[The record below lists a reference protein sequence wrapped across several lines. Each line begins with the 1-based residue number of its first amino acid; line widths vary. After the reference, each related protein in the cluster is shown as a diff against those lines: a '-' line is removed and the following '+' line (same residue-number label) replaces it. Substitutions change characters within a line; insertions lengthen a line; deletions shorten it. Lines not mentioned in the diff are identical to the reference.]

1 MLGKEYDFIIVG
13 QGLAGTCLAFELNS
27 RGKKV
32 LVFDDPQMHSS
43 STVAGGLFNPVT
55 GRNMVLTWKAHE
67 LFPYLQKFY
76 GKLEK
81 LLQVKLLH
89 NMPLFRPFSS
99 TKELN
104 EWQGKSTDSRFSN
117 FIDFISPEAY
127 KSDFINNDLGGI
139 MFKQTGYLNTQT
151 LLHHFRSFLK
161 ETDILREEKFIGEN
175 LNFYAD
181 LIVYNEYSAKKII
194 FCDGPEGFGN
204 QLLDKVRFHP
214 VKGEVLRLQM
224 NYNCNFILN
233 RNGFVLP
240 RDGQFLAGSNYDLK
254 DDTWAPTSK
263 GRQEIIDKIDK
274 IVNIEYEI
282 IDQVAGLR
290 PTSHDRRPVVGLLPE
305 KPQVGVF
312 NGLGTKGVSL
322 APYFANQFADH
333 LINGLELDSEV
344 QIDRYFN

>member
-1 MLGKEYDFIIVG
+1 MLEKDYDFIIVG
-13 QGLAGTCLAFELNS
+13 QGLAGTCLAHELNQ

-32 LVFDDPQMHSS
+32 LVFDDPNMPSS

-55 GRNMVLTWKAHE
+55 GRNMVLTWKAHD
-67 LFPYLQKFY
+67 LFPFLQKFY
-76 GKLEK
+76 GRLEK

-89 NMPLFRPFSS
+89 NMPLYRPFST

-104 EWQGKSTDSRFSN
+104 EWQGRSSDKRFAS

-127 KSDFINNDLGGI
+127 HSEYIKNDLGGI
-139 MFKQTGYLNTQT
+139 MFKQTGYLDTQM
-151 LLHHFRSFLK
+151 LLHHFRDYLK
-161 ETDILREEKFIGEN
+161 EKGILQEEKFIREK

-181 LIVYNEYSAKKII
+181 SVVYNEYSAKKIM

-204 QLLDKVRFHP
+204 QLLNKIRFHP

-240 RDGQFLAGSNYDLK
+240 RDGYFLAGSNYNLK
-254 DDTWAPTSK
+254 DSTWEPTNE

-274 IVNIEYEI
+274 IVNIEYSI

-290 PTSHDRRPVVGLLPE
+290 PTSHDRRPVVGLLPN
-305 KPQVGVF
+305 KPQVGVL

-322 APYFANQFADH
+322 APYFAQQFAEN
-333 LINGLELDSEV
+333 LINGAELDREV
-344 QIDRYFN
+344 NIGRYFN